1 MIAASFALLL
11 LAQDLTPRQVPPAG
25 IAVPASERTALEAEL
40 ARLNTALQPIA
51 KHPLVADV
59 LIFRE
64 AVRVALQYNEFFKA
78 DEFAKARSLL
88 QTGLSRA
95 ESLAKGDAPWT
106 RDNGLVVRGYKSSI
120 DDSIQPYGLVIPASW
135 NAQSR
140 GKWRLDAWFHGRSET
155 LSELNFIDERM
166 KRPGEFTPRDTF
178 VLHLYGR
185 YCNANKFAGEVDL
198 FEALADVRKNYAI
211 DEDRTLV
218 RGFSMGGAA
227 TWHIAAHHAGLW
239 AAAAPGAGFAEIAEY
254 QKLNLADF
262 ADWERKLFQLYDAT
276 TYALNFFNLPL
287 VAYSG
292 EIDKQKQAADIMERY
307 LAKEGMRLAHVIGPK
322 TEHKYHPD
330 SKIEIEK
337 RLDALAAKGRDP
349 YPDEIR
355 FTTPTLRYNR
365 MKWLTV
371 DGLAE
376 HWVPAR
382 VIAKRVSPGEVQ
394 ITTSNVTALT
404 LDMVVPTV
412 VIDGTRIA
420 ATTSAFEKA
429 NGVWQQVKVQ
439 RPPVAPVLAKRHG
452 LQGPIDDAFLSR
464 FVFVGPSGQGK
475 HVDVSNRAVAEMERA
490 KREWRKMFRGEV
502 IERTSQSLT
511 DADIASSN
519 LVLWGGPSNNPT
531 IAKLL
536 PNLPVRWTEQA
547 VEIRGRSFDSKTHM
561 PVLIFPNPLNPS
573 KYVVLNSGITFREAD
588 YLTNSRQ
595 VPRFPDWAIVDI
607 TAPADAKRP
616 GRIAA
621 AGFFDESWK

>member
-1 MIAASFALLL
+1 MIAAASSFVLLL
-11 LAQDLTPRQVPPAG
+11 AAQDLTPRQVPPAG
-25 IAVPASERTALEAEL
+25 IAVPADERASLEAGL
-40 ARLNTALQPIA
+40 ARLNAALPPIE
-51 KHPLVADV
+51 KHPLIADV

-64 AVRVALQYNEFFKA
+64 AVRVALQYNEFFKPE
-78 DEFAKARSLL
+78 EFAKARKLL
-88 QTGLSRA
+88 ETGMSRA
-95 ESLAKGDAPWT
+95 AALSKGDAPWT
-106 RDNGLVVRGYKSSI
+106 RETGLVVRGYRSTV

-135 NAQSR
+135 SAQSR

-166 KRPGEFTPRDTF
+166 RRPGEFTPRDTF

-239 AAAAPGAGFAEIAEY
+239 AAAAPGAGFAETAEY

-262 ADWERKLFQLYDAT
+262 SDWERKLFQLYDAT

-292 EIDKQKQAADIMERY
+292 EIDKQKQAADIMDRY
-307 LAKEGMRLAHVIGPK
+307 LAKEGMRLSHVIGPK

-337 RLDALAAKGRDP
+337 RLDAIAAKGRDP
-349 YPDEIR
+349 YPEEIR
-355 FTTPTLRYNR
+355 FTTPTLRYNK

-371 DGLAE
+371 DGLGE

-382 VIAKRVSPGEVQ
+382 VVAKRVSPSEVQ

-404 LDMVVPTV
+404 LDMVVPNVT
-412 VIDGTRIA
+412 IDGTRIA
-420 ATTSAFEKA
+420 ATSSGFEKV
-429 NGVWQQVKVQ
+429 NGVWQAAKLP
-439 RPPVAPVLAKRHG
+439 RPVNTLAKRHG

-464 FVFVGPSGQGK
+464 FVFVAPTRTAT
-475 HVDVSNRAVAEMERA
+475 HVEVSDRARAEMDRA

-502 IERTSQSLT
+502 IERTDQTLT

-519 LVLWGGPSNNPT
+519 LVLWGGPSNNAV

-536 PNLPVRWTEQA
+536 PNLPIQWTEQSIQ
-547 VEIRGRSFDSKTHM
+547 VRGRSFDSKTHM
-561 PVLIFPNPLNPS
+561 PVLIFPNPLNPA
-573 KYVVLNSGITFREAD
+573 KYVVLNSGVTFREAD

-595 VPRFPDWAIVDI
+595 IARLPDWAVIDI
-607 TAPADAKRP
+607 TVPADAKRP
-616 GRIAA
+616 GRVAA
-621 AGFFDESWK
+621 AGFFDENWK

>member
-1 MIAASFALLL
+1 MIAAASSFVLLL
-11 LAQDLTPRQVPPAG
+11 AAQDLTPRQVPPAG
-25 IAVPASERTALEAEL
+25 IAVPADERASLEAGL
-40 ARLNTALQPIA
+40 ARLNAALPPIE
-51 KHPLVADV
+51 KHPLIADV

-64 AVRVALQYNEFFKA
+64 AVRVALQYNEFFKPE
-78 DEFAKARSLL
+78 EFAKARKLL
-88 QTGLSRA
+88 ETGMSRA
-95 ESLAKGDAPWT
+95 AALSKGDAPWT
-106 RDNGLVVRGYKSSI
+106 RETGLVVRGYRSTV

-135 NAQSR
+135 SAQSR

-166 KRPGEFTPRDTF
+166 RRPGEFTPRDTF

-239 AAAAPGAGFAEIAEY
+239 AAAAPGAGFAETAEY

-262 ADWERKLFQLYDAT
+262 SDWERKLFQLYDAT

-287 VAYSG
+287 IAYSG
-292 EIDKQKQAADIMERY
+292 EIDKQKQAADIMDRY
-307 LAKEGMRLAHVIGPK
+307 LAKEGMRLSHVIGPK

-337 RLDALAAKGRDP
+337 RLDAIAAKGRDP
-349 YPDEIR
+349 YPEEIR
-355 FTTPTLRYNR
+355 FTTPTLRYNK

-371 DGLAE
+371 DGLGE

-382 VIAKRVSPGEVQ
+382 VVAKRVSPSEVQ
-394 ITTSNVTALT
+394 ITTSNVTSLT
-404 LDMVVPTV
+404 LDMVVPNVT
-412 VIDGTRIA
+412 IDGTRIA
-420 ATTSAFEKA
+420 ATSSGFEKV
-429 NGVWQQVKVQ
+429 NGVWQAAKLP
-439 RPPVAPVLAKRHG
+439 RPVNTLAKRHG

-464 FVFVGPSGQGK
+464 FVFVAPTRTAT
-475 HVDVSNRAVAEMERA
+475 HVEVSDRARAEMDRA

-502 IERTSQSLT
+502 IERTDQTLT

-519 LVLWGGPSNNPT
+519 LVLWGGPSNNAV

-536 PNLPVRWTEQA
+536 PNLPIQWTEQSIQ
-547 VEIRGRSFDSKTHM
+547 VRGRSFDSKTHM
-561 PVLIFPNPLNPS
+561 PVLIFPNPLNPA
-573 KYVVLNSGITFREAD
+573 KYVVLNSGVTFREAD

-595 VPRFPDWAIVDI
+595 IARLPDWAVIDI
-607 TAPADAKRP
+607 TVPADAKRP
-616 GRIAA
+616 GRVAA
-621 AGFFDESWK
+621 AGFFDENWK

>member
-1 MIAASFALLL
+1 MIAAASSFVLLL
-11 LAQDLTPRQVPPAG
+11 AAQDLTPRQVPPPG
-25 IAVPASERTALEAEL
+25 IAVPADERASLEAGL
-40 ARLNTALQPIA
+40 ARLNAALPPIE
-51 KHPLVADV
+51 KHPLIADV

-64 AVRVALQYNEFFKA
+64 AVRVALQYNEFFKPE
-78 DEFAKARSLL
+78 EFAKARKLL
-88 QTGLSRA
+88 ETGMSRA
-95 ESLAKGDAPWT
+95 AALSKGDAPWT
-106 RDNGLVVRGYKSSI
+106 RETGLVVRGYRSTV

-135 NAQSR
+135 SAQSR

-166 KRPGEFTPRDTF
+166 RRPGEFTPRDTF

-239 AAAAPGAGFAEIAEY
+239 AAAAPGAGFAETAEY

-262 ADWERKLFQLYDAT
+262 SDWERKLFQLYDAT

-292 EIDKQKQAADIMERY
+292 EIDKQKQAADIMDRY
-307 LAKEGMRLAHVIGPK
+307 LAKEGMRLSHVIGPK

-337 RLDALAAKGRDP
+337 RLDAIAAKGRDP
-349 YPDEIR
+349 YPEEIR
-355 FTTPTLRYNR
+355 FTTPTLRYNK

-371 DGLAE
+371 DGLGE

-382 VIAKRVSPGEVQ
+382 VVAKRVSPSEVQ

-404 LDMVVPTV
+404 LDMVVPNVT
-412 VIDGTRIA
+412 IDGTRIA
-420 ATTSAFEKA
+420 ATSSGFEKV
-429 NGVWQQVKVQ
+429 NGVWQAAKLP
-439 RPPVAPVLAKRHG
+439 RPVNTLAKRHG

-464 FVFVGPSGQGK
+464 FVFVAPTRTAT
-475 HVDVSNRAVAEMERA
+475 HVEVSDRARAEMDRA

-502 IERTSQSLT
+502 IERTDQTLT

-519 LVLWGGPSNNPT
+519 LVLWGGPSNNAV

-536 PNLPVRWTEQA
+536 PNLPIQWTEQSIQ
-547 VEIRGRSFDSKTHM
+547 VRGRSFDSKTHM
-561 PVLIFPNPLNPS
+561 PVLIFPNPLNPA
-573 KYVVLNSGITFREAD
+573 KYVVLNSGVTFREAD

-595 VPRFPDWAIVDI
+595 IARLPDWAVIDI
-607 TAPADAKRP
+607 TVPADAKRP
-616 GRIAA
+616 GRVAA
-621 AGFFDESWK
+621 AGFFDENWK